1 MRLKAD
7 GQAQNIWKNNE
18 EKVKIR
24 IEKKENVN
32 VLKHLILS
40 NGFFFLL
47 YSVYNN
53 KMVFHQF

>member
-7 GQAQNIWKNNE
+7 DQTQNIFKNNA
-18 EKVKIR
+18 EKVKVS

-47 YSVYNN
+47 YSVCNN

>member
-1 MRLKAD
+1 MRLKAN

-18 EKVKIR
+18 EKVKIS